1 MELPA
6 HMRWYTNFSLYQ
18 ILHTIFAF
26 ILKSQQ
32 NTYQLAEMA
41 PQTWLITGA
50 SSGLGLHLAIVVAK
64 QGNKVVATTRS
75 PKKAQQIQDANITF
89 AYLDQNE
96 PLDKI
101 KEDMNLIISTHGPI
115 DVVVNCAAYVQ
126 MGILE
131 DLTPEDTYQQ
141 FQTNV
146 FGALN
151 VYRAI
156 LPHMRSRKSGSLVT
170 IGSMAAWF
178 AHPAASVYNASK
190 AALRLLSIGLAGE
203 VGPLGIKH
211 LLVEPGRF
219 RTELLKQDGDFR
231 TTSGSSGIADYREI
245 SEANKR
251 DIAFE
256 SDKQRGDPVK
266 GAQVIYDVVTSS
278 GVAKG
283 KEMPSFLPLGVDAV
297 EDISAA
303 AQAAIDVCQ
312 EWKDIASSTDY

>member
-1 MELPA
+1 M
-6 HMRWYTNFSLYQ
+6 S
-18 ILHTIFAF
+18 
-26 ILKSQQ
+26 
-32 NTYQLAEMA
+32 
-41 PQTWLITGA
+41 PQTWLVTGA
-50 SSGLGLHLAIVVAK
+50 SSGLGLHLAIVAAK
-64 QGNKVVATTRS
+64 QGNKVIATTRS
-75 PKKAQQIQDANITF
+75 PKKAPQTQDQNISF
-89 AYLDQNE
+89 VYLDQNE

-101 KEDMNLIISTHGPI
+101 KQDMNLIISAHGPI
-115 DVVVNCAAYVQ
+115 DVVVNNAAYVQ
-126 MGILE
+126 MGVLE

-156 LPHMRSRKSGSLVT
+156 LPHLRSKRSGTLVT

-190 AALRLLSIGLAGE
+190 AALRILSFGLAAE
-203 VGPLGIKH
+203 VKPLGINQ

-219 RTELLKQDGDFR
+219 RTELLKQDGDFK
-231 TTSGSSGIADYREI
+231 TSSGSSGIEDYREL
-245 SEANKR
+245 SENNKR
-251 DIAFE
+251 IIAFE
-256 SDKQRGDPVK
+256 ADKQRGDPVK

-283 KEMPSFLPLGVDAV
+283 KELPSFLPLGADAV

-312 EWKDIASSTDY
+312 EWKDVASSTDL

>member
-1 MELPA
+1 MN
-6 HMRWYTNFSLYQ
+6 RIQ
-18 ILHTIFAF
+18 HTHIQA
-26 ILKSQQ
+26 KMS
-32 NTYQLAEMA
+32 
-41 PQTWLITGA
+41 PQTWLVTGA
-50 SSGLGLHLAIVVAK
+50 SSGLGLHLAIVAAK

-75 PKKAQQIQDANITF
+75 PKKAQQTQENISF
-89 AYLDQNE
+89 VYLDQNE
-96 PLDKI
+96 PLNKI
-101 KEDMNLIISTHGPI
+101 KEDMNAIISTHGPI
-115 DVVVNCAAYVQ
+115 DVLVNCAAYVQ
-126 MGILE
+126 MGVLE
-131 DLTPEDTYQQ
+131 DLSPEDTQQQ

-156 LPHMRSRKSGSLVT
+156 LPHMRSRRSGTLVT

-190 AALRLLSIGLAGE
+190 AALRLLSFGLAAE
-203 VGPLGIKH
+203 VKPLGINH

-231 TTSGSSGIADYREI
+231 TISGSSGIADYREL
-245 SEANKR
+245 SEENKR
-251 DIAFE
+251 VIAFE
-256 SDKQRGDPVK
+256 ADKQRGDPVK

-278 GVAKG
+278 GAAKG

-297 EDISAA
+297 EDITAA

-312 EWKDIASSTDY
+312 EWKEIASSTDL

>member
-1 MELPA
+1 M
-6 HMRWYTNFSLYQ
+6 S
-18 ILHTIFAF
+18 
-26 ILKSQQ
+26 
-32 NTYQLAEMA
+32 
-41 PQTWLITGA
+41 PQTWLVTGA
-50 SSGLGLHLAIVVAK
+50 SSGLGLHLAIVAAK

-75 PKKAQQIQDANITF
+75 PKKVQQTQEKNISF

-101 KEDMNLIISTHGPI
+101 KQDMNAIISSHGPI
-115 DVVVNCAAYVQ
+115 DVIVNCAAYVQ
-126 MGILE
+126 MGVLE
-131 DLTPEDTYQQ
+131 DLSPEDTHQQ

-156 LPHMRSRKSGSLVT
+156 LPHMRSRKAGTLVT

-190 AALRLLSIGLAGE
+190 AALRLLSIGLAAE
-203 VGPLGIKH
+203 VKPLGIKH

-219 RTELLKQDGDFR
+219 RTELLKQNGDFR
-231 TTSGSSGIADYREI
+231 SISGSTGIADYREI
-245 SEANKR
+245 SEENKR
-251 DIAFE
+251 VIAFE
-256 SDKQRGDPVK
+256 ADKQRGDPVK
-266 GAQVIYDVVTSS
+266 GARVIYDVVTSS

-283 KEMPSFLPLGVDAV
+283 KEMPSFLPLGVDAI
-297 EDISAA
+297 EDITAA

-312 EWKDIASSTDY
+312 EWKDIASSTDLDA

>member
-1 MELPA
+1 
-6 HMRWYTNFSLYQ
+6 
-18 ILHTIFAF
+18 
-26 ILKSQQ
+26 
-32 NTYQLAEMA
+32 MA

-50 SSGLGLHLAIVVAK
+50 SSGLGLHLAIIAAK

-75 PKKAQQIQDANITF
+75 LKKAQNIQDENIKI

-96 PLDKI
+96 PLNKI
-101 KEDMNLIISTHGPI
+101 KEDVETIINAHGPI
-115 DVVVNCAAYVQ
+115 DIVVNCAAYVHT
-126 MGILE
+126 GILE

-156 LPHMRSRKSGSLVT
+156 LPHLRSRKSGTLVT

-190 AALRLLSIGLAGE
+190 AALRLLSFGLASE
-203 VGPLGIKH
+203 VQPLGIKH

-219 RTELLKQDGDFR
+219 RTELLKQDGNYR
-231 TTSGSSGIADYREI
+231 TSNGSGGIADYREV
-245 SEANKR
+245 SETTRRNIASESNK
-251 DIAFE
+251 
-256 SDKQRGDPVK
+256 QPGDPVK
-266 GAQVIYDVVTSS
+266 GAQIVYDVVTSS
-278 GVAKG
+278 GVAKD
-283 KEMPSFLPLGVDAV
+283 KAMPSFLPLGRDAI
-297 EDISAA
+297 EEISLA
-303 AQAAIDVCQ
+303 AQSAIDVCQ